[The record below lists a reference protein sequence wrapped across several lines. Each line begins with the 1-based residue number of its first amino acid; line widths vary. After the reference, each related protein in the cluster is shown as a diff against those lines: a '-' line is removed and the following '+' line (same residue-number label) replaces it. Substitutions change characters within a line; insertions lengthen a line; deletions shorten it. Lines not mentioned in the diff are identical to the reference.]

1 MRFLPLVSLGVITVG
16 HVLAQSV
23 FESANFNATE
33 ALLAN
38 GVDASIL
45 LSLENTLEGSVLART
60 TPCAIAVGA
69 HIFGTIQ
76 TADNYVVCNTSEGVR
91 R

>member
-1 MRFLPLVSLGVITVG
+1 MRFVSLVSLGVITVG
-16 HVLAQSV
+16 QVLAQSV
-23 FESANFNATE
+23 FESADFNATE

-45 LSLENTLEGSVLART
+45 LGLENTLGGSVLART

-69 HIFGTIQ
+69 PLWYYTMDG
-76 TADNYVVCNTSEGVR
+76 
-91 R
+91 